1 MAGVDFPKKNI
12 VRNDKQ
18 LVWFYEKWFDDD
30 ARFSDGEYISFCFWN
45 IFSVQG
51 NERSFL
57 KLQILKKKQPFFYL
71 YIKKND
77 ISDLIS

>member
-12 VRNDKQ
+12 VCNDKQ

-30 ARFSDGEYISFCFWN
+30 VRFSDGEYIFFSFWN

-51 NERSFL
+51 DERSFL
-57 KLQILKKKQPFFYL
+57 KLQILKKQPFFL
-71 YIKKND
+71 
-77 ISDLIS
+77 LIY